1 MSRLIRLSLWVLG
14 AGLLIGAVVYP
25 SLILLVS
32 SVRAGDRLT
41 VRHLSTVLS
50 DPDALRVT
58 WNSLYASGLAAAVA
72 TALGACLAWMVV
84 RTDLPGR
91 GWLRSALLIPY
102 LVPPFIGGIAWV
114 HLLGPTGYVNQILMR
129 LLGRDE
135 PLFRIYGPAGVIL
148 VMAVYAYPMALLVI
162 AATLEQIEPSLEE
175 AARAA
180 GAGRG
185 RSLRDV
191 TLPLAARGIAAA
203 AGLTFLSCMANFGI
217 PAVLGFPAKFFVL
230 TTKIYAT
237 IINFEVAHHLQVAA
251 AYSLVLVAIAV
262 GVLGIQRWTGGRAS
276 VVVVT
281 GRGGEAA
288 PVPLRGWRWP
298 VTICLWGFCALV
310 AGAPFV
316 AVLLA
321 ALTRAYG
328 LPPTWVNLGGRGF
341 ATILFQ
347 LPVVWRAFANSTLLA
362 AVGASLVVLLGM
374 ALAYFDVRRRTRALA
389 VVEAL
394 IAIPYAVPGT
404 VVALAMIL
412 AFLKPLPL
420 LGVQLYNTIWILLL
434 AYVARFL
441 ILGTKPIA
449 AAIAQLDASLEEAAR
464 SAGATAVRTFRDVTW
479 PLVRPAVVA
488 GWFLVAIPA
497 MSELTLS
504 ILLYSAGNETLG
516 VTAFNLHEEGQVALA
531 AALAVLIIVGTLAG
545 NGLARGLSGGRFGF

>member
-14 AGLLIGAVVYP
+14 AVLLVGAVVYP
-25 SLILLVS
+25 SLTLMAS

-41 VRHLSTVLS
+41 LRHLATVLS

-58 WNSLYASGLAAAVA
+58 WNSLYVSGLAAAIA
-72 TALGACLAWMVV
+72 TALGGCLAWLVA

-91 GWLRSALLIPY
+91 AWLRSALMVPY
-102 LVPPFIGGIAWV
+102 LVPPFLGGIAWL
-114 HLLGPTGYVNQILMR
+114 HLLGPTGYVNLILMG

-135 PLFRIYGPAGVIL
+135 PLFRIYGPVGVVL
-148 VMAVYAYPMALLVI
+148 AMALYGYPMALLVI
-162 AATLEQIEPSLEE
+162 AGTLEQIEPSLEE
-175 AARAA
+175 AARAS

-185 RSLRDV
+185 RTLRDV
-191 TLPLAARGIAAA
+191 TLPLAAPGILAA

-237 IINFEVAHHLQVAA
+237 IINFEIAHHLHVAA

-262 GVLGIQRWTGGRAS
+262 GVLAVQRWIAGRSS

-281 GRGGEAA
+281 GRGGQAT
-288 PVPLRGWRWP
+288 PIPLGRWRWP
-298 VTICLWGFCALV
+298 AMIGLWGFCAL
-310 AGAPFV
+310 AAAAPFV
-316 AVLLA
+316 AVCLA

-328 LPPTWVNLGGRGF
+328 LPPAWANLSGRGF
-341 ATILFQ
+341 GTILFH
-347 LPVVWRAFANSTLLA
+347 LPVVWRALANSAFLA
-362 AVGASLVVLLGM
+362 VAGASLVVLLGM
-374 ALAYFDVRRRTRALA
+374 ALAYFEVRRRTRALA
-389 VVEAL
+389 VVEVL
-394 IAIPYAVPGT
+394 VAIPYAVPGT

-412 AFLKPLPL
+412 AYLRPLPL

-449 AAIAQLDASLEEAAR
+449 AAVAQLDPSLEEAAR
-464 SAGATAVRTFRDVTW
+464 SAGATGLRTFRDITW

-531 AALAVLIIVGTLAG
+531 AALGVVIILGTLAG
-545 NGLARGLSGGRFGF
+545 NGLARGLSAGRIGF

>member
-1 MSRLIRLSLWVLG
+1 VRLTVWTLG
-14 AGLLIGAVVYP
+14 GALLFGAVLYP
-25 SLILLVS
+25 SLMLLTS
-32 SVRAGDRLT
+32 SVRSGDRLT
-41 VRHLSTVLS
+41 GRHLATVAS

-58 WNSLYASGLAAAVA
+58 WNSLYVAGLAAAGA
-72 TALGACLAWMVV
+72 TALGGCLAWLVV

-102 LVPPFIGGIAWV
+102 LVPPFLGGIAWL
-114 HLLGPTGYVNQILMR
+114 HLLGPTGYVNQVLMA

-135 PLFRIYGPAGVIL
+135 PLFRIYGPVGVTL
-148 VMAVYAYPMALLVI
+148 VMALYGYPMALLVI
-162 AATLEQIEPSLEE
+162 AGTLEQIEPSLEE

-180 GAGRG
+180 GAGRW
-185 RSLRDV
+185 RSLRDI
-191 TLPLAARGIAAA
+191 TLPLAAPGIVAA
-203 AGLTFLSCMANFGI
+203 AGLTFLSSIANFGI

-237 IINFEVAHHLQVAA
+237 IVDFDVPHHLHLAS

-262 GVLGIQRWTGGRAS
+262 VLLALQRRLLGRWDFT
-276 VVVVT
+276 VVT
-281 GRGGEAA
+281 GRGGATAPAPLGRWRRPAA
-288 PVPLRGWRWP
+288 VL
-298 VTICLWGFCALV
+298 LWGFCGLV
-310 AGAPFV
+310 AAAPLV

-328 LPPTWVNLGGRGF
+328 LPPTWRNLTGRSFGV
-341 ATILFQ
+341 ILFQ
-347 LPVVWRAFANSTLLA
+347 LPLVWRALANSAFLA
-362 AVGASLVVLLGM
+362 FVGASLVVLLGA
-374 ALAYFDVRRRTRALA
+374 ALAHFEVRRPTRALA

-394 IAIPYAVPGT
+394 VAIPYAVPGT

-420 LGVQLYNTIWILLL
+420 LGLQLYNTLWILLL

-449 AAIAQLDASLEEAAR
+449 AALAQIDASLEEAAR
-464 SAGATAVRTFRDVTW
+464 SAGATALRTFRDVTW
-479 PLVRPAVVA
+479 PLARPAVVA

-504 ILLYSAGNETLG
+504 ILLYSAGNETVG

-531 AALAVLIIVGTLAG
+531 AGLAVVIIVATLAG
-545 NGLARGLSGGRFGF
+545 NALARALSGGRVGF